1 MEEYKGIINELIS
14 KYYKEVLVINVFDDK
29 IYKYNYWKCYPH
41 FNTPYSEYNSSKSSL
56 TCLAISKSPSA
67 LPNIA

>member
-29 IYKYNYWKCYPH
+29 IYKYNLIDGQLICTK
-41 FNTPYSEYNSSKSSL
+41 E
-56 TCLAISKSPSA
+56 
-67 LPNIA
+67 

>member
-29 IYKYNYWKCYPH
+29 IYKYNLIDGQFICTKELSYAKYLNDCKDFYL
-41 FNTPYSEYNSSKSSL
+41 SR
-56 TCLAISKSPSA
+56 
-67 LPNIA
+67 

>member
-29 IYKYNYWKCYPH
+29 IYKYNY
-41 FNTPYSEYNSSKSSL
+41 
-56 TCLAISKSPSA
+56 
-67 LPNIA
+67 

>member
-29 IYKYNYWKCYPH
+29 IYKYNFDLPTGKPEC
-41 FNTPYSEYNSSKSSL
+41 FL
-56 TCLAISKSPSA
+56 CLNISF
-67 LPNIA
+67 